1 MNSLDARTPEKRRLD
16 FVEIHGLLILEA
28 IRDCRNTQEKRVK
41 EYVDLAEKST
51 TKDLK
56 QVYLD
61 LISEEMRKLNRYT
74 QLRTE
79 FEDFWAKPTT
89 SAKQK
94 TTTKKDE

>member
-1 MNSLDARTPEKRRLD
+1 MNALDTRTPEKRRLD
-16 FVEIHGLLILEA
+16 FVEMHGLLILEA
-28 IRDCRNTQEKRVK
+28 IRDCRNFQEKRVK

-74 QLRTE
+74 KLRSD
-79 FEDFWAKPTT
+79 FEEFWAKPTVA
-89 SAKQK
+89 SLNPAS
-94 TTTKKDE
+94 KKKVE

>member
-1 MNSLDARTPEKRRLD
+1 MNALDPRTPEKRRLD

-41 EYVDLAEKST
+41 EYVDLAENST

-74 QLRTE
+74 KLRND
-79 FEDFWAKPTT
+79 FEEFWAKPTT
-89 SAKQK
+89 LANQNTK
-94 TTTKKDE
+94 TKKIE

>member
-1 MNSLDARTPEKRRLD
+1 MNALDTRTPEKRRLD
-16 FVEIHGLLILEA
+16 FVEVHGLLILEA
-28 IRDCRNTQEKRVK
+28 IRDCRTTQEKRVK

-74 QLRTE
+74 KLRND
-79 FEDFWAKPTT
+79 FEEFWAKPSTL
-89 SAKQK
+89 AHQ
-94 TTTKKDE
+94 TTTKKKAE

>member
-1 MNSLDARTPEKRRLD
+1 MNALDTRTPEKRRLD
-16 FVEIHGLLILEA
+16 FVEMNGLLILEA
-28 IRDCRNTQEKRVK
+28 IRDCRNFQEKRVK

-74 QLRTE
+74 KLRSD
-79 FEDFWAKPTT
+79 FEEFWAKPTV
-89 SAKQK
+89 AGLNPAP
-94 TTTKKDE
+94 KKKAE